1 MSINGGGLIPGYPN
15 GDGTFTKPN
24 GDIVDKWGNYWDPST
39 GTWLDPNRP
48 EGGNIWEADRPGTK
62 GIWGNGSQNAGLVLP
77 SLGDGG
83 GGSDNGAALAESARQ
98 FDATFTQDREQQE
111 WKNNF
116 DNANFNWQKAQDD
129 RDYALALGDM
139 ELAKQKQADAN
150 YWQGKAYELDQQ
162 RLAADQAMNAADN
175 STRLQTAQIGAQA
188 QISSAN
194 ISAAAARYQ
203 ADLQLQQGLAN
214 AHNDQERNKVMLAHE
229 KEIANIAKMEDDTKR
244 RIAAGEQKIG
254 GFNAETARMTGMGD
268 VALKNNQFIL
278 DASKSP
284 RDLFGLYFMQ
294 RGITPDWDGLQ
305 QGNVTQGDP
314 LKVYDPMKA
323 YTPNITMPGNF
334 DMAAN
339 GTQAAVGGATQNLG
353 IASNPYLNM
362 GMSQTQNQQQQI
374 PRHAWGTEAMQG
386 DTMIDR
392 GGGGFTRE
400 RKFMTGD
407 APAANPWNGGA
418 RPEVVEN
425 PTGAPIKVKNTQQT
439 ALDFGVQSDNRNP
452 WGMTPGQGNTV
463 EGFEPIGNGAQPY
476 DMPVFFPGWQLPIQ
490 PRGKGVVVGGGNQ
503 IDFGN
508 DHILNGGGSPGG
520 APGGGQDIWNVD
532 GISSNGIESQQFEGF
547 DPIRQGVQPY
557 NPHGFFPGGQ
567 PTVQPRPTPNGMLSG
582 GNQIDFGN
590 DNRLN
595 GGASGAAGGAG
606 GGQDIQKLIMEFIA
620 SMQQGQNFR
629 MPRFAM
635 GTNSF
640 YQQNSQNDYLNGREN
655 IPTWIQT
662 LADYGAPIAPS
673 LYDSVSGGTA
683 PTLNMGNAFN
693 QRGGG
698 MLPSLQTL
706 NKQTAG
712 ENQLFSGYVDGP
724 VGMPSQ
730 DVIDFIGRPT
740 QNLRTAQRSSAT
752 IM

>member
-1 MSINGGGLIPGYPN
+1 MAIDGGGLLPGYPN

-24 GDIVDKWGNYWDPST
+24 GDIVDKWGNYWDPSS
-39 GTWLDPNRP
+39 GTWLDPSKP
-48 EGGNIWEADRPGTK
+48 QGSNIWEGDRPGTG
-62 GIWGNGSQNAGLVLP
+62 GIWGDGSKSGG
-77 SLGDGG
+77 GDDLLNQLLASIGGGG
-83 GGSDNGAALAESARQ
+83 GGSDNSAALAESARQ
-98 FDATFTQDREQQE
+98 FDATFTQDKEQQE

-323 YTPNITMPGNF
+323 YTPNITMPTGF

-362 GMSQTQNQQQQI
+362 GMSQTQNQQQQQI
-374 PRHAWGTEAMQG
+374 PRHAWGTKAMQG
-386 DTMIDR
+386 GTMIDR

-418 RPEVVEN
+418 RPEIIEN
-425 PTGAPIKVKNTQQT
+425 PTNAPIRVKNTQQT
-439 ALDFGVQSDNRNP
+439 ALDFGVQSNNSNP
-452 WGMTPGQGNTV
+452 MQAGNGWGMTPGQGNTV
-463 EGFEPIGNGAQPY
+463 
-476 DMPVFFPGWQLPIQ
+476 
-490 PRGKGVVVGGGNQ
+490 
-503 IDFGN
+503 
-508 DHILNGGGSPGG
+508 
-520 APGGGQDIWNVD
+520 
-532 GISSNGIESQQFEGF
+532 EGF

-557 NPHGFFPGGQ
+557 NPHMFFPGGQ
-567 PTVQPRPTPNGMLSG
+567 PPIQPKAQPKGMLSG
-582 GNQIDFGN
+582 GGQNIDMGN
-590 DNRLN
+590 DNILN
-595 GGASGAAGGAG
+595 GGAGGAAGGAG

-673 LYDSVSGGTA
+673 LFDSVSGGTA